1 MAVQI
6 ESAGDSVTAY
16 LSGEI
21 DHHSVKSMREAI
33 DQAAQQNVPRVLI
46 LDFDGVTF
54 MDSSGVGLIMG
65 RYRLMEE
72 LGGALRVTRIP
83 DGLRRVMELSGLGR
97 LGVLPTREEASPASA
112 ERGDIL

>member
-6 ESAGDSVTAY
+6 ESAGGNVTAY

-21 DHHSVKSMREAI
+21 DHHSVKAMREAI
-33 DQAAQQNVPRVLI
+33 DQAAQQNAPCVLY
-46 LDFDGVTF
+46 LDFDSVTF

-72 LGGALRVTRIP
+72 LGGTLKVTRIP
-83 DGLRRVMELSGLGR
+83 DGLRRVMELSGLAR
-97 LGVLPTREEASPASA
+97 LGVLPSREETHPASA